1 MATAVE
7 HPLARYRHK
16 RDFSRT
22 TEPNGE
28 DAANSSSHAFVV
40 QKHAASRLHYDF
52 RLEMNGVLV
61 SWALP
66 KGPSFDP
73 TDKRIAVHV
82 EDHPLGYGSFE
93 GVIPPK
99 QYGAGSV
106 IVWDHGIWEPQG
118 DPVRSLAAGKVL
130 FKLHGQKLAGSWELV
145 RIAKPGDKQ
154 DLWILFKKRDAF
166 ARPKSEY
173 DVLRSLPDSVI
184 SRPLARVASSQRGE
198 PRAATSDAVAGAVKG
213 PMPERLAP
221 QLATLSAGIPA
232 FGRWTYEIKL
242 DGYRLMAR
250 IEGDRVKL
258 ITRGGHDWA
267 VKMPELVEAIK
278 KLGLRSAWLD
288 GEIVVMGANGLPS
301 FNGLQRA
308 FDRKSGTEVIE
319 YFLFDVPYLD
329 GYDLRG
335 VELADRRA
343 LLREL
348 VELRAM
354 DRIRFSADFQGEPG
368 AILQSAC
375 QMGLEGVI
383 AKRENSLYTST
394 RSDAWLKLK
403 CKLRQEFVICG
414 YTDRSDGS
422 PEIGSLLLGVYSDSG
437 QLESVGSTTTCST
450 PPGRGS
456 STVRT

>member
-198 PRAATSDAVAGAVKG
+198 PRAGEERHAVQGWRACHGPVAGVSPYEGRFTRLRSRRVTSSSETVGWMPTVASSCAFVTPQVMAIENTPTISAASSPTTWSPRTRSLATSTTSLIEVRPSRPLRLLLRSGRKDVTKTSISARAASAATAAASVSPTRATSGRLNTAVA
-213 PMPERLAP
+213 
-221 QLATLSAGIPA
+221 I
-232 FGRWTYEIKL
+232 
-242 DGYRLMAR
+242 
-250 IEGDRVKL
+250 
-258 ITRGGHDWA
+258 
-267 VKMPELVEAIK
+267 
-278 KLGLRSAWLD
+278 
-288 GEIVVMGANGLPS
+288 
-301 FNGLQRA
+301 RA
-308 FDRKSGTEVIE
+308 
-319 YFLFDVPYLD
+319 
-329 GYDLRG
+329 
-335 VELADRRA
+335 
-343 LLREL
+343 
-348 VELRAM
+348 
-354 DRIRFSADFQGEPG
+354 
-368 AILQSAC
+368 
-375 QMGLEGVI
+375 
-383 AKRENSLYTST
+383 
-394 RSDAWLKLK
+394 
-403 CKLRQEFVICG
+403 
-414 YTDRSDGS
+414 
-422 PEIGSLLLGVYSDSG
+422 
-437 QLESVGSTTTCST
+437 
-450 PPGRGS
+450 
-456 STVRT
+456 